1 MHVLPDQRSWAGVTF
16 SVRSFSGSLLLAFWD
31 VGNSLMAREDQA
43 TLPSLGVW
51 PMSHSPCVNGSLE
64 GIDLTVP

>member
-1 MHVLPDQRSWAGVTF
+1 
-16 SVRSFSGSLLLAFWD
+16 
-31 VGNSLMAREDQA
+31 MAREDQA